1 MLLTFQQ
8 QQAYKPISQ
17 NNKNKFDQLLSE
29 VENCEFRDL
38 IGIALLQDLQANPT
52 TTDNA
57 KLLNGDSFDYNGNTV
72 SHRGLR
78 YVLAYL
84 IHSKYIGEVYLTDTF
99 SGIVKKKTEQ
109 SEPATEG
116 EIRRLQEGSRKIALS
131 EFEIIKEYLNSKSE
145 TFTKWA
151 CSEYK
156 KPFTPRIYGIRKTA
170 N

>member
-1 MLLTFQQ
+1 MILTFQQ

-17 NNKNKFDQLLSE
+17 NNEKRFSQLETE
-29 VENCEFRDL
+29 VENCELRDL
-38 IGIALLQDLQANPT
+38 LGVALLQDIQKNPT
-52 TTDNA
+52 NA
-57 KLLNGDSFDYNGNTV
+57 NNVKLLNGDSFDYCGNTIT
-72 SHRGLR
+72 HKGLR
-78 YVLAYL
+78 FVLAYL
-84 IHSKYIGEVYLTDTF
+84 IYSKYIGEVYLTDTF
-99 SGIVKKKTEQ
+99 SGVVKKKTEQ

-145 TFTKWA
+145 TFPKWT

>member
-29 VENCEFRDL
+29 VENCELRDL
-38 IGIALLQDLQANPT
+38 LGVALLQDLQTNPT
-52 TTDNA
+52 NA
-57 KLLNGDSFDYNGNTV
+57 NNLKLLNGDSFDYCGNTIA
-72 SHRGLR
+72 HKGLR
-78 YVLAYL
+78 FVLAYL